1 MFQAV
6 ECQFSLCVEAL
17 LEYQAECN
25 VVDVNNST
33 PLHLAA
39 ANGDI
44 DTAVM
49 LIEREAK
56 VNSQDKVL

>member
-1 MFQAV
+1 M
-6 ECQFSLCVEAL
+6 
-17 LEYQAECN
+17 
-25 VVDVNNST
+25 DINNST

-44 DTAVM
+44 DTAVL

-56 VNSQDKVL
+56 VNSQDKV